1 MQKRSVPKVKVQYQM
16 GHQSPTE
23 HHMKAE
29 RRFTMKKR
37 LQANPD
43 APFQRIPDACRIT
56 GLSMYYLRNGCKDG
70 TVPHVKSGTTYM
82 VNVPEL
88 LEKLKGGAMGD

>member
-1 MQKRSVPKVKVQYQM
+1 
-16 GHQSPTE
+16 
-23 HHMKAE
+23 
-29 RRFTMKKR
+29 MKKR
-37 LQANPD
+37 LQTSPD